1 MRIVTIIVL
10 SLCLSGCMILS
21 DDEVQSLKNSATI
34 LEGGVKSDGRT
45 AELIRQASGDDSKVA
60 KILDQVATRQGKVAG
75 AIRNI
80 VGKDDSEGS
89 ENGN

>member
-1 MRIVTIIVL
+1 MRILATIVL

-21 DDEVQSLKNSATI
+21 DDEVQSLKTSAII
-34 LEGGVKSDGRT
+34 LERGVKSDGRT

-60 KILDQVATRQGKVAG
+60 KVLDQIATRQGKVAG

-80 VGKDDSEGS
+80 IGKDDSEGS
-89 ENGN
+89 ENGD